1 MNLSN
6 KLVAQ
11 LVSYPMGGLW
21 AQFMPRIQILGVSL
35 NPGPFTIKEHVGT
48 DSFHLGIFSASAQ
61 VLITIMAGVGSESAY
76 AVGGTTCKRN
86 PSGLMADLY
95 RRILSPYNGCCINK
109 PGVSHVREE
118 DLAAISFNAHRPQIN
133 GYWSCRPNLLGYR
146 PAESR
151 GDCSS
156 HHHL

>member
-1 MNLSN
+1 MNLGN

-21 AQFMPRIQILGVSL
+21 AQFMPRVQILGVSL

-48 DSFHLGIFSASAQ
+48 FFVSPGHILSVYSGIDYNHGWRRIRIC
-61 VLITIMAGVGSESAY
+61 LCG
-76 AVGGTTCKRN
+76 KRN
-86 PSGLMADLY
+86 NVQAKPAWLMVDLR
-95 RRILSPYNGCCINK
+95 RRISSPYNGCCISK

-118 DLAAISFNAHRPQIN
+118 DLAAVSLNAHRSQIN
-133 GYWSCRPNLLGYR
+133 GCWSCRPNLLGYR

-151 GDCSS
+151 DDCS
-156 HHHL
+156 